1 MNKKNI
7 DKPFNKTAENT
18 SKKISNEISDKL
30 IDVQNRKA
38 NHPLVIDHVGIKGI
52 KYPIAVYDKKR
63 GFQHTVAEVAMF
75 VDLPS
80 HYKGTHMS
88 RFIEILS
95 KVDGEISVNRLKEI
109 LKTMKQKLNAQKSKI
124 EFHFPYF
131 IEKIAPISHSKAY
144 IDYDCK
150 LTATLSD
157 KFSYTLSV
165 IIPVHSLCPCSKE
178 ISNFSAHNQRSFVT
192 ITIEAKT
199 VIWIEDLVDIAERN
213 SSSPLYSYLKRVDEK
228 YVTEYAYNHPMF
240 VEDIVRAV
248 ANELQKISEIKYF
261 KVEAENME
269 SIHNHNAYAS
279 IEKSFI

>member
-1 MNKKNI
+1 MPNENKNLADI
-7 DKPFNKTAENT
+7 
-18 SKKISNEISDKL
+18 
-30 IDVQNRKA
+30 QNSKA

-52 KYPIAVYDKKR
+52 KYPIAVFDKKR
-63 GFQHTVAEVAMF
+63 GFQHTVAEVAMY

-95 KVDGEISVNRLKEI
+95 KVDGEISVNMLKEI
-109 LKTMKQKLNAQKSKI
+109 LNTMKVKLNAKRSKI
-124 EFHFPYF
+124 EFRFPYF
-131 IEKIAPISHSKAY
+131 IEKIAPISKSKAF

-150 LTATLSD
+150 LEATFAD
-157 KFSYTLSV
+157 KFSYILSV
-165 IIPVHSLCPCSKE
+165 VIPVHSLCPCSKE
-178 ISNFSAHNQRSFVT
+178 ISEFSAHNQRSFIT

-199 VIWIEDLVDIAERN
+199 VIWIEDLVEIAEKN
-213 SSSPLYSYLKRVDEK
+213 ASSPLYSYLKRTDEK

-248 ANELQKISEIKYF
+248 ANDLQNIKQIKYF

-279 IEKSFI
+279 IEKRTEI